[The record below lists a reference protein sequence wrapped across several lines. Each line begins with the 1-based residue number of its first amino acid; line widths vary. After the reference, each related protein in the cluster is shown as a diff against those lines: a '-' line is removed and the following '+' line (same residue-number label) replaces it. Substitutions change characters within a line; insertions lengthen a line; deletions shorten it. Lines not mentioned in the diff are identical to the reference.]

1 MGKPSGSDSKSN
13 SDFRRAISAVR
24 TKNRDQISGQKR
36 LGGSRSKKRSS
47 IKRKAWKDKLYS
59 RCAPSIIVDLM
70 EDLDEQ
76 PRKLVEEMGFQ
87 GLHSLK
93 LHKLNKPLGAWLLSK
108 FDTKLLVF
116 FAGTSRELKMTPE
129 DVNRVS
135 GIPCSGMIIVP
146 PSPQDVISMKAYFCG
161 VFEKSSWDEITISF
175 LLKIVT
181 TKPKGEMTSEEI
193 LRFKTAFAFSVVTKF
208 FAPQSLN
215 NFISTRYMKA
225 VFDMENI
232 HAYNWAQ
239 FVADELRL
247 AAASLQLKLSRG
259 KNIGY
264 INGCML
270 IPQIHYLDSLD
281 FGKDS
286 PPDHILPRFA
296 AYNDAMVCNL
306 IKRDIILKNR
316 LPFPT
321 YGKLKIRSPHSIRYE
336 SGPCVHAPPY
346 TPVSGRVFNSLVN
359 LETPKFDMGLSQL
372 EPGDNTTVCNQVTR
386 VTANLSAQFDMA
398 AETTVV
404 PDTPDQPQQA
414 PQSDFPDPTP
424 TSISPHSLLQETSAI
439 RISIHEECGLPK
451 VQPKTRRRI
460 IGVPSD
466 MLLDIPKRVIKP
478 SRMVKS
484 PFLCKQYQCVRLDVQ
499 AQEDLFTYTNSISV
513 ADQLRKIWLHI
524 SDPVP
529 RFLKLQQIQEALAFD
544 AEMQDDAFNVAVQAL
559 FEDEVH
565 RFGGT
570 DFLGWRHFLNQDF
583 AMHATAGGADWNPE
597 DHVYLFNDI
606 HIPYDVSKSRLI
618 YIPLHQPFH
627 FSVYA
632 FDMENEKIQIMDSLR
647 DTSKG
652 GQDIEARHSKTK
664 NHIAKALQDCMVI
677 SFPDWKRNISSWQH
691 EFPTNIPAT
700 ANRIDTAF
708 HVLHIMRNWDAK
720 CLVNPVSS
728 DSRDLRKVFLANLLS
743 FTSNEAILPE
753 SVNYYIKALRRY

>member
-1 MGKPSGSDSKSN
+1 MGKPSGSGSKSN

-108 FDTKLLVF
+108 FDTNLL
-116 FAGTSRELKMTPE
+116 MTPE

-215 NFISTRYMKA
+215 NFISTQYMKA

-296 AYNDAMVCNL
+296 AYNDAM
-306 IKRDIILKNR
+306 
-316 LPFPT
+316 
-321 YGKLKIRSPHSIRYE
+321 IRSPHSIRYE
-336 SGPCVHAPPY
+336 PGPCVHAPPC

-372 EPGDNTTVCNQVTR
+372 EPGDNTTIHQINLNKLHNQVKPG
-386 VTANLSAQFDMA
+386 N
-398 AETTVV
+398 
-404 PDTPDQPQQA
+404 
-414 PQSDFPDPTP
+414 FPDPTP

-466 MLLDIPKRVIKP
+466 MLLDVPKRVIKP

-499 AQEDLFTYTNSISV
+499 AQEDLFTYTNSISA

-632 FDMENEKIQIMDSLR
+632 FDMENEKIQIMDPLR

-664 NHIAKALQDCMVI
+664 DHIAKALQDCMVI

-753 SVNYYIKALRRY
+753 SVNYYIKALRRN

>member
-1 MGKPSGSDSKSN
+1 MGKPSGSGSKSN

-76 PRKLVEEMGFQ
+76 PRKFVEEMGFQ

-108 FDTKLLVF
+108 FVTNLLVF
-116 FAGTSRELKMTPE
+116 FARTSRELKMTPE

-296 AYNDAMVCNL
+296 AYNDDM
-306 IKRDIILKNR
+306 
-316 LPFPT
+316 
-321 YGKLKIRSPHSIRYE
+321 IRSPHSIRYE
-336 SGPCVHAPPY
+336 SGPCVHAPPC

-372 EPGDNTTVCNQVTR
+372 EPGDNTTIHQINLNKLHNQVKPG
-386 VTANLSAQFDMA
+386 N
-398 AETTVV
+398 
-404 PDTPDQPQQA
+404 
-414 PQSDFPDPTP
+414 FPDPTP

-466 MLLDIPKRVIKP
+466 MLLDVPKRVIKP

-499 AQEDLFTYTNSISV
+499 AQEDLFTYTNSISA

-606 HIPYDVSKSRLI
+606 HIPYDVSKRRLI

-632 FDMENEKIQIMDSLR
+632 FDMENEKNEKIQIMDPLR

-664 NHIAKALQDCMVI
+664 DHIAKALQDCMVI

-753 SVNYYIKALRRY
+753 SVNYYIKALRRN

>member
-1 MGKPSGSDSKSN
+1 MGKPSGSGSKSN

-36 LGGSRSKKRSS
+36 SGGSRSKKRSS

-108 FDTKLLVF
+108 FDTNLLVF

-270 IPQIHYLDSLD
+270 IPQVH
-281 FGKDS
+281 
-286 PPDHILPRFA
+286 
-296 AYNDAMVCNL
+296 L
-306 IKRDIILKNR
+306 IQ
-316 LPFPT
+316 T
-321 YGKLKIRSPHSIRYE
+321 
-336 SGPCVHAPPY
+336 
-346 TPVSGRVFNSLVN
+346 
-359 LETPKFDMGLSQL
+359 
-372 EPGDNTTVCNQVTR
+372 
-386 VTANLSAQFDMA
+386 
-398 AETTVV
+398 
-404 PDTPDQPQQA
+404 
-414 PQSDFPDPTP
+414 
-424 TSISPHSLLQETSAI
+424 
-439 RISIHEECGLPK
+439 
-451 VQPKTRRRI
+451 
-460 IGVPSD
+460 
-466 MLLDIPKRVIKP
+466 
-478 SRMVKS
+478 
-484 PFLCKQYQCVRLDVQ
+484 
-499 AQEDLFTYTNSISV
+499 
-513 ADQLRKIWLHI
+513 
-524 SDPVP
+524 
-529 RFLKLQQIQEALAFD
+529 
-544 AEMQDDAFNVAVQAL
+544 
-559 FEDEVH
+559 
-565 RFGGT
+565 
-570 DFLGWRHFLNQDF
+570 
-583 AMHATAGGADWNPE
+583 
-597 DHVYLFNDI
+597 
-606 HIPYDVSKSRLI
+606 
-618 YIPLHQPFH
+618 
-627 FSVYA
+627 
-632 FDMENEKIQIMDSLR
+632 
-647 DTSKG
+647 
-652 GQDIEARHSKTK
+652 
-664 NHIAKALQDCMVI
+664 
-677 SFPDWKRNISSWQH
+677 NISSCMLGL
-691 EFPTNIPAT
+691 
-700 ANRIDTAF
+700 RI
-708 HVLHIMRNWDAK
+708 
-720 CLVNPVSS
+720 
-728 DSRDLRKVFLANLLS
+728 
-743 FTSNEAILPE
+743 
-753 SVNYYIKALRRY
+753 